1 MKISKIFKASIYFII
16 LFNVSFFSCTN
27 KKIEDKTQE
36 SDVDKSII
44 HLTDE
49 QIKNAGIE
57 VANLESRFISEVL
70 KLNGRIDV
78 PPQNLISISMPL
90 GGYVKSTP
98 LLPGMHIR
106 KGQVLA
112 VMEDQLYIRLQQDF
126 LTAKSQME
134 LISIE
139 YERQKDL
146 NKTKASSDKVLEQ
159 AKANYQSQS
168 VLLKSLEQQLQM
180 ISINPDKLTPENIS
194 GSTKL
199 LSPING
205 YVSAVNVNIGKY
217 VSPTDVLFE
226 LVNPDDIHLN
236 LTVYEK
242 DVSNLFV
249 GQKLYT
255 YTNNQPDVKYL
266 CEIILISKKLGA
278 NNSVEVQCHFAKYD
292 KKLIPGTF
300 MNAEVEIKGNQTLA
314 ISENAVLRFE
324 NKNYVFISKDS
335 NNFQMT
341 EVTIGKSENGYIE
354 LVNAE
359 DLKNSSIVIKGAY
372 DLLMSLKNTND

>member
-134 LISIE
+134 LI
-139 YERQKDL
+139 
-146 NKTKASSDKVLEQ
+146 
-159 AKANYQSQS
+159 
-168 VLLKSLEQQLQM
+168 
-180 ISINPDKLTPENIS
+180 
-194 GSTKL
+194 
-199 LSPING
+199 
-205 YVSAVNVNIGKY
+205 
-217 VSPTDVLFE
+217 
-226 LVNPDDIHLN
+226 
-236 LTVYEK
+236 
-242 DVSNLFV
+242 
-249 GQKLYT
+249 
-255 YTNNQPDVKYL
+255 
-266 CEIILISKKLGA
+266 
-278 NNSVEVQCHFAKYD
+278 
-292 KKLIPGTF
+292 
-300 MNAEVEIKGNQTLA
+300 
-314 ISENAVLRFE
+314 
-324 NKNYVFISKDS
+324 
-335 NNFQMT
+335 
-341 EVTIGKSENGYIE
+341 
-354 LVNAE
+354 
-359 DLKNSSIVIKGAY
+359 
-372 DLLMSLKNTND
+372 